1 MKNVNRTLY
10 TWLGI
15 FFFVMV
21 PMFLYASNHL
31 RSRFPGEEFLVTEAS
46 GPAFVSY
53 DIRHDLKGDGS
64 GPKTFRKASDLIPL
78 KAGSKISSGGRI
90 ITGKGVHV
98 DLLRRDRFALRIEGQ
113 SDVTVLRSRTAHDC
127 YGVKL
132 KKGRI
137 GCKAMKPAHRPGR
150 AEFLSVCTPGVT
162 SCVRGTVFS
171 VGFAPETMRTEVG
184 VLDGAV
190 STSLA
195 DSDGFSVNV
204 SDGKKAIFQGE
215 NPFPVVGP
223 LSASERKRLSEVG
236 AAKVKSST
244 RDKWNQTMDLV
255 VESPFYRKALGIIVN
270 YEMRTFKR
278 AIIYNARLLWNGTVP
293 DTLTAIELEDGDYA
307 DPWDTGYYYEKLD
320 SKNAVLISAGWDKIL
335 HTGDDVFMAIQL

>member
-1 MKNVNRTLY
+1 MKNVRRTIC

-15 FFFVMV
+15 FFFVLV

-31 RSRFPGEEFLVTEAS
+31 RSRFPGEEFLVTEVS
-46 GPAFVSY
+46 GPAFVAY
-53 DIRHDLKGDGS
+53 NIRHDLKDDGT
-64 GPKTFRKASDLIPL
+64 GPKKFQKASELIPI
-78 KAGSKISSGGRI
+78 KAGSKVSSGGRI
-90 ITGKGVHV
+90 ITGKGVRV
-98 DLLRRDRFALRIEGQ
+98 DLLRRDRFSLRVEGQ
-113 SDVTVLRSRTAHDC
+113 SDITVSRNSIQHDC
-127 YGVKL
+127 YSVNL

-150 AEFLSVCTPGVT
+150 AEFLSVCTPDVT

-171 VGFAPETMRTEVG
+171 VGFAPETTSTEVG
-184 VLDGAV
+184 VLEGAV
-190 STSLA
+190 STRLA

-204 SDGKKAIFQGE
+204 SDGKKATFQGE
-215 NPFPVVGP
+215 NPFPVVSP
-223 LSASERKRLSEVG
+223 LNASERKSLSEVG
-236 AAKVKSST
+236 DAKVKSST
-244 RDKWNQTMDLV
+244 QDKWNQTMDLV

-307 DPWDTGYYYEKLD
+307 DPWNTDYYYEKLD
-320 SKNAVLISAGWDKIL
+320 PKNAVLISAGWDKIL
-335 HTGDDVFMAIQL
+335 HTADDVFMAIQL